1 MNEEPIKFEIKCR
14 CGNPNCQMKIRY
26 EDTTGKLELFDTD
39 GNWGGINL
47 TVEDLFDL
55 DKLIKYIILKK
66 SQNNLSEEER
76 YELFENEISEMT
88 DFLKDINN
96 FVSENNLSLQN
107 ALKFIFKMLINL
119 NTRIYKLDDKMK
131 KLLENKI

>member
-1 MNEEPIKFEIKCR
+1 M
-14 CGNPNCQMKIRY
+14 
-26 EDTTGKLELFDTD
+26 
-39 GNWGGINL
+39 
-47 TVEDLFDL
+47 